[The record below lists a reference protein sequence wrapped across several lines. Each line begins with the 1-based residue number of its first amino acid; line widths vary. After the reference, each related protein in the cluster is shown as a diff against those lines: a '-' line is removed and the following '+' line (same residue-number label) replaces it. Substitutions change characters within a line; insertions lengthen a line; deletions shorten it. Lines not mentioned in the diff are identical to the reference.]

1 MNMEIDRHQA
11 FARMRA
17 FAMGGKLRQRV
28 WNATKCGQEVACFL
42 GASAATVTG
51 IDTCPG
57 NLAPRWVLE
66 CIPDMF
72 DGMPAAV
79 AIKPAT
85 AIVMIDAWEK
95 MRGADD
101 PRWEAAR
108 RRWFVYLVRTAM
120 EAARPSGVIPNY
132 WPAVEAAC
140 LQSISAIES
149 GGKAAA
155 EAERAATRAAAEATR
170 AATRAAARAA
180 TRAAAKAAWAAA
192 KAAAEAAD
200 AAAEAAD
207 AAADAAAEAA
217 AKAAWAAARDRQW
230 IELAS
235 IISECAEAGRE

>member
-72 DGMPAAV
+72 DGMPVAV

-108 RRWFVYLVRTAM
+108 RRWLVYLVRTAM
-120 EAARPSGVIPNY
+120 EAARPSGVIPDY

-155 EAERAATRAAAEATR
+155 EAARAAAKTAEAAAWAAAWAARWATAEAAEAAARAAAEA
-170 AATRAAARAA
+170 AEAAAQA
-180 TRAAAKAAWAAA
+180 AAWAAA
-192 KAAAEAAD
+192 KAAQA
-200 AAAEAAD
+200 
-207 AAADAAAEAA
+207 
-217 AKAAWAAARDRQW
+217 AAWAAARDRQW